1 MSHYLIAL
9 YLHILGALGF
19 FIALGLE
26 WTSLRRMRAS
36 VDASEIR
43 QWLSLANGSGRLG
56 MPSMLLLLISGGL
69 MTYSVWK
76 MVAWVMVS
84 LGALVLLI
92 VVTVALS
99 RRPMAAIEQAVAGEK
114 GTASPAL
121 REVVRNPMLWMVM
134 QVRVAIALGIV
145 FLMTVKPDLT
155 GSLLA
160 IGVAAGL
167 GLIVALLVRGRGQAQ
182 AEPEGS
188 LAG

>member
-1 MSHYLIAL
+1 
-9 YLHILGALGF
+9 
-19 FIALGLE
+19 
-26 WTSLRRMRAS
+26 
-36 VDASEIR
+36 
-43 QWLSLANGSGRLG
+43 
-56 MPSMLLLLISGGL
+56 
-69 MTYSVWK
+69 
-76 MVAWVMVS
+76 
-84 LGALVLLI
+84 
-92 VVTVALS
+92 
-99 RRPMAAIEQAVAGEK
+99 
-114 GTASPAL
+114 
-121 REVVRNPMLWMVM
+121 M

>member
-76 MVAWVMVS
+76 GDGVVGRACAADRGDG
-84 LGALVLLI
+84 GAL
-92 VVTVALS
+92 A
-99 RRPMAAIEQAVAGEK
+99 
-114 GTASPAL
+114 PAY
-121 REVVRNPMLWMVM
+121 
-134 QVRVAIALGIV
+134 G
-145 FLMTVKPDLT
+145 
-155 GSLLA
+155 GH
-160 IGVAAGL
+160 
-167 GLIVALLVRGRGQAQ
+167 
-182 AEPEGS
+182 
-188 LAG
+188 